1 MKKLCNRKWISVE
14 EIFNI
19 ETSWGWDYKLYKDF
33 KDDPIYYVQ
42 ECDDEKNIMEFGK
55 FTSDDEAIEEFK
67 NYMEELEKDVKEN

>member
-14 EIFNI
+14 EIESI
-19 ETSWGWDYKLYKDF
+19 LTSWGWDYKLYKDF
-33 KDDPIYYVQ
+33 KDNPTYYVQ
-42 ECDDEKNIMEFGK
+42 ECDDSEHIMEFGK